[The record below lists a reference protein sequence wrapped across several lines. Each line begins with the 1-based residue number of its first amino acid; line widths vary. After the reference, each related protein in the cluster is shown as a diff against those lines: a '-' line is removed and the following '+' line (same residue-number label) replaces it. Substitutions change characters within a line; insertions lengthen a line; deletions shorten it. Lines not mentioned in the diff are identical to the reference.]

1 MTNKYG
7 LSRNIPNPIKQKIR
21 QICGFGCVICGC
33 AIYEYHHYNPSF
45 NDAKNHDPSKIA
57 LLCGK
62 CHNYITKGHWSE
74 EKLREAHKTPKTLQN
89 GFSSGFFDVSK
100 KTPIIS
106 FGNSIFTNVS
116 IIIQAFEIP
125 ILKISPPENDGS
137 PFRLSGIFYDSM
149 GQECFRIIEN
159 EWQGLVGNW
168 DIEIIGPVVTIRRD
182 QRKIALKLRIDPPD
196 KFYIEKINM
205 LYRGVSIQGNNID
218 GFNIQ
223 RPNGQIIS
231 LKSVN
236 MNNLYCAIYISDN
249 DIKIGIKK
257 KPKIKIGRNSLCP
270 CNSGKKYKKCCLNL
284 IKY

>member
-1 MTNKYG
+1 
-7 LSRNIPNPIKQKIR
+7 
-21 QICGFGCVICGC
+21 
-33 AIYEYHHYNPSF
+33 
-45 NDAKNHDPSKIA
+45 
-57 LLCGK
+57 
-62 CHNYITKGHWSE
+62 
-74 EKLREAHKTPKTLQN
+74 
-89 GFSSGFFDVSK
+89 
-100 KTPIIS
+100 
-106 FGNSIFTNVS
+106 
-116 IIIQAFEIP
+116 
-125 ILKISPPENDGS
+125 
-137 PFRLSGIFYDSM
+137 M

-249 DIKIGIKK
+249 DIKIGIKT